1 MKILA
6 ALICILSVPEICSA
20 HSGTVINAVSS
31 YLPFIMPVILG
42 AVATCKTFFSEITNK
57 FSEIFNRFKKN

>member
-6 ALICILSVPEICSA
+6 ALICILSVPSICSA
-20 HSGTVINAVSS
+20 HSGTLINAVSS

-42 AVATCKTFFSEITNK
+42 AVATCKNFFSD
-57 FSEIFNRFKKN
+57 IFNRFKKK